1 MLNALFVTYSRI
13 LVGSAGVRFSRIL
26 TTIPVH
32 VIEMFG
38 LRVVRLQF
46 IVADWP
52 GRRGPAVVSNLAKIF
67 FAQTEQRGAVEFRVA
82 ADVIICVWMEGF
94 AVLVVPGFFRVV
106 LRVEIYSPRAPVIF
120 LARHIVAALEQ
131 QDFLAGW
138 RELVSQSAAARAGSD
153 NDYVVVVVG

>member
-1 MLNALFVTYSRI
+1 
-13 LVGSAGVRFSRIL
+13 
-26 TTIPVH
+26 
-32 VIEMFG
+32 
-38 LRVVRLQF
+38 
-46 IVADWP
+46 VAD
-52 GRRGPAVVSNLAKIF
+52 IF
-67 FAQTEQRGAVEFRVA
+67 IAQAEEHGTLLFRIA
-82 ADVIICVWMEGF
+82 ADVIIFVWMEGF

-106 LRVEIYSPRAPVIF
+106 LRVEIYGPRAPVIF